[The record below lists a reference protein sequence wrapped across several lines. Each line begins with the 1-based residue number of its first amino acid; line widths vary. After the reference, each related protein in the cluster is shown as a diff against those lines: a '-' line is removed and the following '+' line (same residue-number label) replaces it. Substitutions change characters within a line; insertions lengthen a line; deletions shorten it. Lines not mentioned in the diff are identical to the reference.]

1 MPRIAKLGLR
11 IVFPAGLAALLAWLA
26 LAPDSSAQRF
36 TTLVKLYQSHQLGQ
50 LSNLELSEFRTTA
63 LAALEAAEI
72 HDPVVINEAP
82 QRGHFHLYITDPALA
97 WFTKCARGNAV
108 YDASLDAVFVDRSLW
123 KPLELSL
130 VGESWPWTVSGPHQF
145 GFTRTFFNLV
155 LLHEIGH
162 RQLHRSRGSLFD
174 VLVSHKIR
182 QQETEADTF
191 AVGVIRSGY
200 AKGILGKEPG
210 VQEELNEAGIDPN
223 LSAEERAVASTL
235 YAATQMSVGLLFSK
249 GSFSSLYAD
258 ETHPSFGQRVKGMS
272 EALSPLARN
281 DQELNSLLEY
291 FQQIAS
297 TMESVRQNHYVEIH
311 LESPLEIA
319 QFDENGLT
327 LIDTSWRAWH
337 VAASDVEGARTG
349 GAINPQLVGTLPIPD
364 STVYASSAWSVP
376 RLGVFVTSF
385 RGDAL
390 QVNGNVLANR
400 PDIAAALG
408 GSSSS
413 IVIPE
418 VQPSAM
424 TVHFGPTLSVLNQ
437 DRFVM
442 NLDQSHL
449 FSVIPRGVAQHDDQI
464 YDASIADNTLHIPVY
479 QHLGPVAGCVEIEL
493 RNPSDAKFVGFQLN
507 DDFDGDGKLLAVPI
521 GGHITRHYL
530 VGKNASR
537 LTVSELFENAPP
549 QQRAIHDTFAS
560 QLSSAASP
568 GLHEQTESYVTK
580 VRLLPPSTIL
590 IALTGDSVY
599 AFDTRA
605 NTLSL
610 AFHPGTNVNI
620 LLGSKGYFG
629 FFAVNGYK
637 AYIGRFSRN

>member
-1 MPRIAKLGLR
+1 MPRIATLGCR
-11 IVFPAGLAALLAWLA
+11 IVLPTGLAALLVWLA
-26 LAPDSSAQRF
+26 LAPDNSTQRF
-36 TTLVKLYQSHQLGQ
+36 ATLATLYQSHQLGQ
-50 LSNLELSEFRTTA
+50 LSDLELSEFRTTA
-63 LAALEAAEI
+63 LAALTAAEI

-130 VGESWPWTVSGPHQF
+130 VGESWPWTMSDPHQF

-191 AVGVIRSGY
+191 AVDAIKSGY

-210 VQEELNEAGIDPN
+210 VLDELTEAGIDPN
-223 LSAEERAVASTL
+223 LSAEGKAVAATL
-235 YAATQMSVGLLFSK
+235 FAATQMSVGLLFSK
-249 GSFSSLYAD
+249 GSFSSLYSD
-258 ETHPSFGQRVKGMS
+258 KTHPSFGQRVEGMS
-272 EALSPLARN
+272 EVLSPLART

-297 TMESVRQNHYVEIH
+297 TMQTVRQNHYVEIH
-311 LESPLEIA
+311 LESPMETA
-319 QFDENGLT
+319 EFDEDGLT

-337 VAASDVEGARTG
+337 VAASDLEGARTG
-349 GAINPQLVGTLPIPD
+349 GAGNAQLVGALPIPD
-364 STVYASSAWSVP
+364 STVYASSTWSVP

-390 QVNGNVLANR
+390 QVNGNILVNR

-413 IVIPE
+413 VVIPE
-418 VQPSAM
+418 VQPSAV
-424 TVHFGPTLSVLNQ
+424 TVHFGSALSVLNR
-437 DRFVM
+437 DRFVT
-442 NLDQSHL
+442 NLDQGRLH
-449 FSVIPRGVAQHDDQI
+449 SVVPRGVAQYDEQI
-464 YDASIADNTLHIPVY
+464 FDASIADNMLHIPVY
-479 QHLGPVAGCVEIEL
+479 RHLGPVAGCIEIDL
-493 RNPSDAKFVGFQLN
+493 RSLSKAKFVRFQLS
-507 DDFDGDGKLLAVPI
+507 DDFDGYGKLVAVPAA
-521 GGHITRHYL
+521 HVARHFM
-530 VGKNASR
+530 VGKDSSR
-537 LTVSELFENAPP
+537 LAVSELFEDGPP
-549 QQRAIHDTFAS
+549 QPRAIHNTFAS

-568 GLHEQTESYVTK
+568 YLHEQTESYVTK
-580 VRLLPPSTIL
+580 VRFLPPSTIL

-599 AFDTRA
+599 AFDARA
-605 NTLSL
+605 NTLSVL
-610 AFHPGTNVNI
+610 FYPGTNVNL
-620 LLGSKGYFG
+620 LLGSNGYFG
-629 FFAVNGYK
+629 LFAVNGYK
-637 AYIGRFSRN
+637 AYIGRLSRN